1 MARRSVLLALCGLL
15 ALHTAAQGLEDIFV
29 ETYAVS
35 PMPGTEGAML
45 TTYRI
50 YADLAEG
57 YTLQMACGD
66 EQHRL
71 KIATTTDFF
80 NDTINGGKFGDRV
93 NGDALGQWPAALDTW
108 LTIGAASDM
117 HSGVPKHLDPDGS
130 VVPCPPYADIA
141 NTDAMH
147 ASAKTVALATAD
159 GLVRD
164 TSRREVVDF
173 RFASGYLHD
182 IRGGTLLT
190 VDGAWAMLGGA
201 KGTTPEN
208 MVLLAQISTTGELT
222 FQLNLQMAAPD
233 GSVEKHV
240 HTAPAAGE
248 IWHPALSFPRT
259 Q

>member
-1 MARRSVLLALCGLL
+1 MIIALCG
-15 ALHTAAQGLEDIFV
+15 AMAVHATAQGLEDIFV

-35 PMPGTEGAML
+35 PLPDQAGEML

-57 YTLQMACGD
+57 YKLQMAYGD

-71 KIATTTDFF
+71 KVTTTTEFF

-93 NGDALGQWPAALDTW
+93 NGDALDQWPAALDTW

-117 HSGVPKHLDPDGS
+117 HSGVPKHLDPNGS
-130 VVPCPPYADIA
+130 VIPCPPYADIA
-141 NTDAMH
+141 TTDTKN
-147 ASAKTVALATAD
+147 ASAKPVTLATVD

-173 RFASGYLHD
+173 RFASGYLD
-182 IRGGTLLT
+182 NIRGGTLLT
-190 VDGAWAMLGGA
+190 VDGAWALLGGT

-208 MVLLAQISTTGELT
+208 MVLLAQISTTGDLS

-240 HTAPAAGE
+240 HSAPGAGE
-248 IWHPALSFPRT
+248 IWHPALSYPRT
-259 Q
+259 H

>member
-1 MARRSVLLALCGLL
+1 MMRRSTIIALCGAL
-15 ALHTAAQGLEDIFV
+15 AVHASAQGLEDIFV

-35 PMPGTEGAML
+35 PLPGKEGETL

-50 YADLAEG
+50 YADLATG
-57 YTLQMACGD
+57 YTLQMAYGD

-71 KIATTTDFF
+71 KIATTTAFF
-80 NDTINGGKFGDRV
+80 NDTTNGEKFGDRV

-130 VVPCPPYADIA
+130 VTAAGDYCWIA
-141 NTDAMH
+141 TKDTKD
-147 ASAKTVALATAD
+147 ASAKPVTLATAD

-173 RFASGYLHD
+173 RFASGYLHK
-182 IRGGTLLT
+182 ISGGTLLT
-190 VDGAWAMLGGA
+190 TDGAWALLGGA

-222 FQLNLQMAAPD
+222 FQINLQMAAPD
-233 GSVEKHV
+233 GSVEKVV
-240 HTAPAAGE
+240 HSAPGAGE
-248 IWHPALSFPRT
+248 TWHPALSFPRT